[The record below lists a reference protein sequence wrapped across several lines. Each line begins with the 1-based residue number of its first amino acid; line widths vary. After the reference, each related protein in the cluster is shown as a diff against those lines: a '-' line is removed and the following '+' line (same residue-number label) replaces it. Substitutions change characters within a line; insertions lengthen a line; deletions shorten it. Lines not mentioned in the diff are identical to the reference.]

1 MKKEFKQI
9 ILMILTVAIIAS
21 ICASVIGCNGGNKE
35 TSTDPV
41 LTLKP
46 QTSETTTVNT
56 PTTTTPGSTAP
67 IQTTAPTTTTTTTT
81 VRPPVTTSP
90 ITPPETGAY
99 INPLTGLK
107 TSKTNPSNKR
117 PVAIVVDNIQN
128 AYKNQKGI
136 YQADILYEAL
146 VAPGITRYLAVI
158 EDYESVSDI
167 CNVRSGRDYHI
178 DIAQGHNAI
187 LVCHGGSIN
196 ETYDFYA
203 NVKAR
208 LGARYAFVDTK
219 DEYITSWAGK
229 DYSDKYG
236 TIQNKGSRSDLLYD
250 TVVNGSALKA
260 MVTGKSSRFAKS
272 GAGYTG
278 APNGF
283 KFGTSSASASS
294 ISAKTVKID
303 FTMDNN
309 ESKKEV
315 TFNYDATSGKYI
327 RSQVEIKGTNIS
339 GEELSFTNVI
349 FLGVSVTQGKGPK
362 EDPKMAFIS
371 VTGTGKGYYC
381 CGGKMIAINWTKT
394 ANGSLILTT
403 ESGAELTLA
412 AGNTYIGYLEKGYV
426 SEFPAKGYHAN

>member
-9 ILMILTVAIIAS
+9 ILMILTVAIVAS
-21 ICASVIGCNGGNKE
+21 ICASVIGCGGGNKE

-46 QTSETTTVNT
+46 QTSETTTVEA
-56 PTTTTPGSTAP
+56 PVTTTPRTTVP
-67 IQTTAPTTTTTTTT
+67 VQTTEPKTTTT
-81 VRPPVTTSP
+81 VESKPVVTTKP
-90 ITPPETGAY
+90 VTPPETGAY

-107 TSKTNPSNKR
+107 TSANNPSNKR
-117 PVAIVVDNIQN
+117 PVAVVIDNISN
-128 AYKNQKGI
+128 AYRNQKGI

-196 ETYDFYA
+196 ETYDFYKI
-203 NVKAR
+203 VLAR

-219 DEYITSWAGK
+219 EEYVTGTEEGGK
-229 DYSDKYG
+229 KYG
-236 TIQNKGSRSDLLYD
+236 TIQNYKSRSDLLFD
-250 TVVNGSALKA
+250 TVVNGSALKI
-260 MVTGKSSRFAKS
+260 MVTGKSSKFAKS

-283 KFGTSSASASS
+283 RFGTSSASSSS
-294 ISAKTVKID
+294 ISAKTVKVQ

-309 ESKKEV
+309 TSTKEV

-349 FLGVSVTQGKGPK
+349 FLGVGVTQGKGPK
-362 EDPKMAFIS
+362 EDPKMAF
-371 VTGTGKGYYC
+371 VNVKGAGKGYYC

-394 ANGSLILTT
+394 ATGALILTT
-403 ESGAELTLA
+403 ENGAELTLA